1 MTYRIMI
8 IPIIAIVIFIANNAI
23 AFEGLSTLT
32 IPTSLVTVSVHY
44 DKKYST
50 IINEDITDEESG
62 IKTIRLIETKLKAN
76 SNNIYIIDFNEGV
89 SNDPCFQI
97 YYKENNKL
105 TYIDQ
110 FGGLDLTI
118 PYDGYLYSSGHA
130 NTMFNKRKKFAIEN
144 NNVIEIEQPFYY
156 IGIESKTTVDIDIF
170 SDLNMTKVVAHL
182 VKGTT
187 VSVIMNYNKNYY
199 LIKTDFGLLGWIMIP
214 SGKRDKTI
222 IEDIYFAGD

>member
-1 MTYRIMI
+1 MINRII
-8 IPIIAIVIFIANNAI
+8 IPIITIIIFIANIAM
-23 AFEGLSTLT
+23 AFEGLSALT
-32 IPTSLVTVSVHY
+32 IETNFEDITIKY
-44 DKKYST
+44 NEKYST
-50 IINEDITDEESG
+50 IINKDITDNESG
-62 IKTIRLIETKLKAN
+62 FLTIRLIETKLKAN
-76 SNNIYIIDFNEGV
+76 SNNIYVIDFSEGG

-105 TYIDQ
+105 TYITQ

-118 PYDGYLYSSGHA
+118 PYDGYLYVSGHA
-130 NTMFNKRKKFAIEN
+130 NTMFNKRKKLTIEDKHL
-144 NNVIEIEQPFYY
+144 IEIEQPFYY
-156 IGIESKTTVDIDIF
+156 VGIESKTTADTDIF

-182 VKGTT
+182 VKGTA

-214 SGKRDKTI
+214 SGKRDNTI